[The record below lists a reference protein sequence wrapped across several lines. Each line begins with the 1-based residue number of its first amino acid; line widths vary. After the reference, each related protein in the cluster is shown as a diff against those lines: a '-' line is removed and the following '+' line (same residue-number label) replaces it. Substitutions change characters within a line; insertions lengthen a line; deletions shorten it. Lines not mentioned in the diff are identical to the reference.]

1 MVCQNNPILSQEIS
15 IFSHKDGPI
24 LNCLPG
30 QVYSIKAPSAHPCG
44 MGHSGPEILS
54 TASGRV
60 PELIPFIEMLR
71 EGDVSE
77 YCPPSPDPDSFEAM
91 A

>member
-1 MVCQNNPILSQEIS
+1 
-15 IFSHKDGPI
+15 
-24 LNCLPG
+24 
-30 QVYSIKAPSAHPCG
+30 

-77 YCPPSPDPDSFEAM
+77 NRPPSPDPDSFEAM